1 MPEWKPE
8 ILRRLARLKLSAPR
22 ETEIAEEIEQHLK
35 DRYDELLAT
44 GQPEDAAFRTALEE
58 LNDELK
64 DEDLLARGLQ
74 PVESD
79 LYREPMALGR
89 SSRNWSAGI
98 LQDIRHAFRMM
109 RKSPGFASVAIFTL
123 ALGIAANT
131 AIFSIVNGILLNPL
145 PYTHPQEL
153 TILYEHTP
161 NFEKSSISYP
171 NFLDWQRTNT
181 TFASM
186 AAYRHQDF
194 NVTGSGEPER
204 ARGGMVSSEFFPLL
218 GVKPLLGRLFV
229 RDEDHAGAAPVVL
242 LGEGFWQ
249 RRFGSARD
257 IIGKQIIMDGGAYT
271 IVGVIPA
278 SFHFR
283 VFNFGGMK
291 DVYVPVGQS
300 KDPLFYHRDAHQ
312 GMDALGRLKPGVSL
326 EAAQADM
333 AQITGNL
340 AAAYPNADNGTGAS
354 IVPLQDELVHEVRPH
369 LWLLLGAVG
378 FVLLIACVNVGNLQL
393 ARSTARAHEFA
404 IRCALGAD
412 RWRVVRLLLT
422 ESVVLGL
429 AGGALGACVAAW
441 GTQAA
446 IRLLPETLPRAED
459 VGLDGHV
466 LVFTF
471 AISILTGVVF
481 GLVPALKMSRSNPQ
495 ENLKGSGRGSSAA
508 RRRAQSVFVVCEM
521 ALALVLLTGAGLMIR
536 TLARLWSINPG
547 FNPRNVLVFDVT
559 LAPSL
564 GANPATARSAI
575 REFSQ
580 SLRAIPDIEAASVTG
595 GAIPLSSDN
604 ELPFWIDGQTKPAN
618 VSEMNQALTYLVE
631 PDYLKAMQ
639 LSLLRGRFVA
649 ATDDEHASPVVVI
662 DENFARKYFP
672 GQDPI
677 GRRVHLAIFNV
688 DPEIV
693 GVVGHVKH
701 WGLDLDADRHPLQE
715 QVYFPFL
722 QIPDAFWSG
731 PPQASVVLRST
742 GSPLAMVGAVREA
755 IVKLNSENVMDEAT
769 TMEAIIAD
777 SLAARRF
784 SMILLSIFAALALL
798 LASIGIYG
806 VISYVVGQRTREIGI
821 RIALGAQRGTVLRL
835 MLGEGMKMAMIGI
848 AVGIVAAA
856 GLARLMSQL
865 IYGVSAADPVTFA
878 GVIVVLTTVA
888 FAACYIPARRAMRV
902 DPMVALRY
910 E

>member
-8 ILRRLARLKLSAPR
+8 ILRRLAPLKLSPAR
-22 ETEIAEEIEQHLK
+22 EAEIAEEIAQHLE
-35 DRYDELLAT
+35 DRYNDLVVT
-44 GQPEDAAFRTALEE
+44 GQSEDAAFRATLA
-58 LNDELK
+58 ELK
-64 DEDLLARGLQ
+64 DELKGEDLLALSLQ

-79 LYREPMALGR
+79 LYREPAALGKGG
-89 SSRNWSAGI
+89 SKLFAGI
-98 LQDIRHAFRMM
+98 LHDIQHTFRMI
-109 RKSPGFASVAIFTL
+109 RKSPGFAAVAVFTL
-123 ALGIAANT
+123 ALGIGANT
-131 AIFSIVNGILLNPL
+131 AIFSIVNGVLLNPL
-145 PYTHPQEL
+145 PFPHPQEL
-153 TILYEHTP
+153 TILYERTT

-171 NFLDWQRTNT
+171 NFLDWQRTNSA
-181 TFASM
+181 FASM
-186 AAYRHQDF
+186 AAYRHEDF
-194 NVTGSGEPER
+194 NITGSGESER
-204 ARGGMVSSEFFPLL
+204 VRGGMVSAEFFPLL

-242 LGEGFWQ
+242 LAEGFWQ

-257 IIGKQIIMDGGAYT
+257 IIGKQIIMDGDAYT

-283 VFNFGGMK
+283 AFNFGGIK

-300 KDPLFYHRDAHQ
+300 RDPFFYHRDAHQ
-312 GMDALGRLKPGVSL
+312 GMDAIGRLKPGASL
-326 EAAQADM
+326 ATAQADM
-333 AQITGNL
+333 AQITRNL
-340 AAAYPNADNGTGAS
+340 AAAYPDANKNTGAT
-354 IVPLQDELVHEVRPH
+354 IVPLRDELVHEVRPY

-393 ARSTARAHEFA
+393 ARSTGRAHEFA

-412 RWRVVRLLLT
+412 RWRVVRQLLT

-429 AGGALGACVAAW
+429 AGGAIGAGAAAW
-441 GTQAA
+441 GTQTA

-459 VGLDGHV
+459 VGLDAHV

-471 AISILTGVVF
+471 AISLLAGVVF
-481 GLVPALKMSRSNPQ
+481 GLLPALKMSRSNPQ
-495 ENLKGSGRGSSAA
+495 ENLKGSGRGASAA
-508 RRRAQSVFVVCEM
+508 RQRAQSVFVIAEM

-536 TLARLWSINPG
+536 TLARLWSVNPG
-547 FNPRNVLVFDVT
+547 FNPHNVLVFDVT

-564 GANPATARSAI
+564 GANATTARSAI
-575 REFSQ
+575 RELSQ
-580 SLRAIPDIEAASVTG
+580 TLRAIPGIQAASVTG
-595 GAIPLSSDN
+595 GAIPLSNDN
-604 ELPFWIDGQTKPAN
+604 ELPFWIDGQAKPAS

-631 PDYLKAMQ
+631 PGYLNAMQ
-639 LSLLRGRFVA
+639 IRLLRGRFFA
-649 ATDDEHASPVVVI
+649 PTDDEHSSRVIVI
-662 DENFARKYFP
+662 DENFAHKYFP

-677 GRRVHLAIFNV
+677 GRRVHLEVFNV
-688 DPEIV
+688 DSEIV

-715 QVYFPFL
+715 QIYFPFL

-731 PPQASVVLRST
+731 PPQAGVVLRSA

-806 VISYVVGQRTREIGI
+806 VISCVVGQRTREIGI

-835 MLGEGMKMAMIGI
+835 MLGEGMKMAMTGVV
-848 AVGIVAAA
+848 VGIVAAA

-878 GVIVVLTTVA
+878 GVIIVLTTVA
-888 FAACYIPARRAMRV
+888 FAACYVPARRAMRV